1 MSEGS
6 KKLKYPSLRP
16 TADPKPDD
24 ENTIAFLQL
33 RVLTTYM
40 ISEFLDLS
48 PDEITGLF
56 QKFGVED
63 SLPKMRELYDY
74 VIESI
79 NRTPNAKKGKMN
91 LEKAVNIFNA
101 YSGITPEK
109 RAFETASGVKVFKA
123 IGEFHDDGEYR
134 DYPTLKPAPSSPTI
148 QTPFPPT
155 GGLPDTRGFVS
166 PTSPAPE
173 DNGPLQWPTYK
184 IPSNDGLRVADA
196 RVGPPPNQRTSPAS
210 GSGLSEGDRRWGKGA
225 KGKST
230 SDGPMPE
237 HNIAFPAP
245 IQNDAPDVTLNI
257 MDKQVRIPS
266 S

>member
-24 ENTIAFLQL
+24 ENTNAFLQL

-56 QKFGVED
+56 QNFGVED

-91 LEKAVNIFNA
+91 LEKTVNIFNA

-123 IGEFHDDGEYR
+123 IGEFHTMENTEI
-134 DYPTLKPAPSSPTI
+134 TL
-148 QTPFPPT
+148 
-155 GGLPDTRGFVS
+155 R
-166 PTSPAPE
+166 
-173 DNGPLQWPTYK
+173 
-184 IPSNDGLRVADA
+184 
-196 RVGPPPNQRTSPAS
+196 
-210 GSGLSEGDRRWGKGA
+210 
-225 KGKST
+225 
-230 SDGPMPE
+230 
-237 HNIAFPAP
+237 
-245 IQNDAPDVTLNI
+245 
-257 MDKQVRIPS
+257 
-266 S
+266 